1 MQSGVAIRVQIASVI
16 DALSVAAVA
25 EIAKVVED
33 GLLVLRV
40 EMRQREDEILK
51 LRGDI
56 EVLHGELRTLRGG
69 VTPRPGSHGRG
80 ERLVADERTSLD
92 RNHNHADQNALP
104 LPEVQVKCEPAGDE
118 GEENGGRPA
127 PPREGEGGG
136 ARWRPGRHGS
146 GHPNPAQVPSPRFP
160 ELSPQAGP
168 PAPCCCPAGAGFP
181 QSPLGRGPPGPG
193 QHRSSYAAARRRT
206 AAAAKRSMFKRV
218 FLCLYCGKCFE
229 RSGHLERHKRIH
241 TGEKPYRCETCG
253 RRFNQK
259 CSLKEHAK
267 IHRRCAQAEPLEM
280 EVVEQKHAAE
290 ENPPGNALRP
300 EEDDPAKVE
309 PPENEEVVAMPVRV
323 KCEPADEESAAPLLP
338 PPGDGPFGADGEQWM
353 SRFQIGSAASFPG
366 MAQPPLQ
373 PPPEASCG
381 TFSFS
386 GKPYGEPGGSGVA
399 SLALYGSSDT
409 LPTPSGAGLHDAV
422 GGGGGGGGG
431 GRVFQAMKPKKCFV
445 CSYCGKMFER
455 AGHLER
461 HLRIHTGEKP
471 YGCHVCGRCFNQKS
485 SLKSHMKTH
494 RNGENSDGPEA
505 HRPVFTMPEI
515 QPPRNPPE
523 PEGALVTLEEQLL
536 GAAYG
541 EALGERLGV
550 TVKLEPRGEGFAAP
564 SQAGPDGPL
573 WTGAGAEGGI
583 GAEPYV
589 GYHAGAGDGRRGY
602 ASPPPR
608 GPPFLNGGGEDAAAT
623 QSGRS
628 DVTRELPVHEHGSLS
643 DRTHG
648 GGGLEFGLS
657 ASDAAGQ
664 SCFICSTCGQ
674 SFGSFASFQR
684 HRCREAPPQTFGC
697 NVCGRVF
704 DQMGVLKLH
713 LEQHVE

>member
-33 GLLVLRV
+33 GLVVLRV

-69 VTPRPGSHGRG
+69 VTPRTGSHGRG

-92 RNHNHADQNALP
+92 RNHNHADQNGLP
-104 LPEVQVKCEPAGDE
+104 RPEAQVKREPAGDE

-127 PPREGEGGG
+127 PPREGPRGGDG

-146 GHPNPAQVPSPRFP
+146 GHPNPAEVSSPRT
-160 ELSPQAGP
+160 GP
-168 PAPCCCPAGAGFP
+168 AAPCCCSAAGAGFP

-206 AAAAKRSMFKRV
+206 VAAAAKRSMFKRV

-259 CSLKEHAK
+259 CSLKEHTK

-280 EVVEQKHAAE
+280 EVVERKRVAE

-300 EEDDPAKVE
+300 EDDDPVKVEVE
-309 PPENEEVVAMPVRV
+309 PPENEEVVTMPVRV
-323 KCEPADEESAAPLLP
+323 KCEPADEESAAPP
-338 PPGDGPFGADGEQWM
+338 PIGGGGERTREAPGDGLSESLASFGTDGEQWM

-366 MAQPPLQ
+366 MAQPLQ
-373 PPPEASCG
+373 PAAEASRG
-381 TFSFS
+381 TFSFP
-386 GKPYGEPGGSGVA
+386 GKPYGEPGGGGGGVA
-399 SLALYGSSDT
+399 SWAPYGSSDT
-409 LPTPSGAGLHDAV
+409 SGGGLHDAV

-431 GRVFQAMKPKKCFV
+431 GGRGFQAMKPKKCFV

-494 RNGENSDGPEA
+494 RNGENPDGPEA
-505 HRPVFTMPEI
+505 LRPVFTMHEI
-515 QPPRNPPE
+515 QPSRNPPE
-523 PEGALVTLEEQLL
+523 PEGAPVTLEEQLL

-541 EALGERLGV
+541 EALAV
-550 TVKLEPRGEGFAAP
+550 SVKLEPRGEGFAAP
-564 SQAGPDGPL
+564 SQAGPDGGTGRGQL
-573 WTGAGAEGGI
+573 WTGG
-583 GAEPYV
+583 GAEPTAGAMFHDV
-589 GYHAGAGDGRRGY
+589 GNHAGAADGRRG
-602 ASPPPR
+602 R
-608 GPPFLNGGGEDAAAT
+608 GGEEDAAAGG

-628 DVTRELPVHEHGSLS
+628 DVTVPEHGSLS
-643 DRTHG
+643 EG
-648 GGGLEFGLS
+648 GGGFE
-657 ASDAAGQ
+657 Q

-684 HRCREAPPQTFGC
+684 HRCTEAPTSAGGSSARWAC
-697 NVCGRVF
+697 
-704 DQMGVLKLH
+704 
-713 LEQHVE
+713 